1 MWRAEKCIR
10 TSRATSR
17 LARAEPEA
25 EDSGSEEESDEDACP
40 LTDSQLKNIYDN
52 GTPLMRSLLSV
63 NDHRRLE
70 LILSGQADD
79 KSDDRSSCMTYVSLT
94 PWLGIVGLQATKFHT

>member
-79 KSDDRSSCMTYVSLT
+79 KSDDELDPMAAHA
-94 PWLGIVGLQATKFHT
+94 ATQGAGA